1 VIRVPARM
9 RAELLLTTAIY
20 GALWLVDVAA
30 TIRRHRRPE
39 ATPEPTTP
47 EESPREDR
55 S

>member
-1 VIRVPARM
+1 MIRVPARM

-30 TIRRHRRPE
+30 TIRRHRRPSPDT
-39 ATPEPTTP
+39 TPTP
-47 EESPREDR
+47 EETPNEDR